1 MGGAAHLLGV
11 ERPVSDDE
19 SAEAL
24 RREIVA
30 VREASRPGE
39 LVAVTPDD
47 GRSLAR
53 QVGRTTVRYVLWWT
67 LAVSAIVA
75 LTLLLP

>member
-1 MGGAAHLLGV
+1 M
-11 ERPVSDDE
+11 SDDAA
-19 SAEAL
+19 AEAL
-24 RREIVA
+24 RREIAA

-53 QVGRTTVRYVLWWT
+53 QVGRATVRYAFWWT
-67 LAVSAIVA
+67 LAVGAIVA
-75 LTLLLP
+75 LALLLP

>member
-1 MGGAAHLLGV
+1 MSG
-11 ERPVSDDE
+11 DDG
-19 SAEAL
+19 EAL
-24 RREIVA
+24 RREIAA

-53 QVGRTTVRYVLWWT
+53 HVGRAAVRHALVWT
-67 LAVSAIVA
+67 LLVGAVVA
-75 LTLLLP
+75 LAMLLR